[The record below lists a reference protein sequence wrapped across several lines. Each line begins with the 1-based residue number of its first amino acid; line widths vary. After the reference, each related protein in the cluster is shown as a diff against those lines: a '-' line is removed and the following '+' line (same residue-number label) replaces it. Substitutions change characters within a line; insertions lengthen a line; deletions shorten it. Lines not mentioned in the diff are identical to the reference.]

1 MSTWLDLAEGH
12 EMVAKAWSMRA
23 GRGDFTCP
31 ARVSAERIC
40 QAMLNDAASAA
51 ASAAAEAASCRA
63 AHDAGAL
70 LTDALASFVAISGT
84 V

>member
-51 ASAAAEAASCRA
+51 AEAASCRA